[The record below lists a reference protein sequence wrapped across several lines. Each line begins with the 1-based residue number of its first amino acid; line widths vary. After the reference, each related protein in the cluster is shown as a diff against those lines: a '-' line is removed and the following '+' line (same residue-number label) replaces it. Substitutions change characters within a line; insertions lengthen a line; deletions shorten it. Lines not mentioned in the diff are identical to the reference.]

1 MAFHRLS
8 GMLSVTTPPIPKS
21 TFHDM
26 QRDGRAP
33 QPDAYNGRIP
43 LFLNETRD
51 GFKQSLMAA
60 APPRRAVGR
69 VRRAPK
75 RAVGTEASSTT

>member
-26 QRDGRAP
+26 QGDGRAP
-33 QPDAYNGRIP
+33 LPDAYNGRIP
-43 LFLNETRD
+43 LFSDETREQ
-51 GFKQSLMAA
+51 FKQSLMAA
-60 APPRRAVGR
+60 ARRTAAR

-75 RAVGTEASSTT
+75 PAAPVETSPTT